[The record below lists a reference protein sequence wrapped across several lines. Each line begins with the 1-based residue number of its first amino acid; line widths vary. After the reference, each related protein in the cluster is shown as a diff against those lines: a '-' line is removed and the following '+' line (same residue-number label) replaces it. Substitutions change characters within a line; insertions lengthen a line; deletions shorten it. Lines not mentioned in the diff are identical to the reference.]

1 MDGVDI
7 MARSF
12 KECIVDGYN
21 LLHKLFPDKTQ
32 HSLQEKRELAEQ
44 RLLQFQRS
52 TGTRVTIVYDGR
64 QSGGPF
70 RETGALNRVFTSHG
84 HSADA
89 WIVDYLKS
97 LGRKA
102 QMFTIISS
110 DRFICRHATAS
121 GASYMLSEEF
131 IERYLSGAKGPQGKG
146 EGGANRKKFSKERLS
161 QKEVDHWLALFGETK
176 E

>member
-1 MDGVDI
+1 MT
-7 MARSF
+7 RSF

-21 LLHKLFPDKTQ
+21 LLHKLFPDKTR
-32 HSLQEKRELAEQ
+32 HSLQEKRERAEQ

-64 QSGGPF
+64 HPRGSF
-70 RETGALNRVFTSHG
+70 REAGALNRVFTSHG

-89 WIVDYLKS
+89 WIINYLKS

-110 DRFICRHATAS
+110 DRFICRHAAAS

-131 IERYLSGAKGPQGKG
+131 IERHLSGGKG
-146 EGGANRKKFSKERLS
+146 RQGQGERGTNRKKFSKDRLS
-161 QKEVDHWLALFGETK
+161 QEEVDHWLALFSETK